1 MAEKLTPRTGE
12 TTSTPA
18 TRPHHPLMSLRDE
31 VDRLF
36 DTFFPSTF
44 GRAIFDVDPWRDRA
58 LGALGNRAFGAMGD
72 IAPRMDVRESADHYD
87 VSVELPGMDEKDV
100 AVKVQGD
107 TLIISGEK
115 KSEHTDESGAVHL
128 TERSYGAF
136 VRSVRLPDDANAE
149 GIKADYAKGV
159 LTIGVPKRPEG
170 KAEKKID
177 VVTH

>member
-12 TTSTPA
+12 SASTPA
-18 TRPHHPLMSLRDE
+18 TRSHHPLMSLRDE

-58 LGALGNRAFGAMGD
+58 FGALGD
-72 IAPRMDVRESADHYD
+72 IAPRMDVREGNDRYD

-100 AVKVQGD
+100 TVKVQGD
-107 TLIISGEK
+107 MLTISGEK
-115 KSEHTDESGAVHL
+115 KSEHTDDSGAVHL

-136 VRSVRLPDDANAE
+136 VRSVRLPDDADAE
-149 GIKADYAKGV
+149 GIKADYSKGV

-170 KAEKKID
+170 KTEKKID